1 MQSNTPAVRDLLLVG
16 GGHSHVQVLKHFAM
30 YPVPGV
36 RLTLVSDADVA
47 PYSGMVP
54 GYIAGHYALDEIHIA
69 LEPLCRAAGARFL
82 CAKVMGLDTA
92 NKRILLQGRPGL
104 HYDLLSINCG
114 ASPNLNGMPGIAVK
128 PITGFLAQWPDL
140 KSAIGGHETPVT
152 LGLVGAGAG
161 GVEMAMACRSSLPPQ
176 TQIVLIGPKLLPGLS
191 KRAKAL
197 TKRALDR
204 RRIEYIPQRVTDC
217 ARATEDYRL
226 QLDDAS
232 ERRVNHLLWVTDV
245 QAPEWL
251 AASGLTCDASGFPSV
266 GADLRSVSDGSVF
279 VAGDAA
285 HLQGQE
291 RAKAG
296 VYAVRAAPVLAQNLA
311 LAVQGKSLVGSASRF
326 KAQRSFLTL
335 IGIGG
340 VDDPDAIATKGP
352 FALQGSLLW
361 RLKDRI
367 DRRFMAR
374 YHDLPDMAAPEHA
387 VSPDLTAELAS
398 DLPDDLMRCGGCGAK
413 LAADPL
419 RRVLARLPDQA
430 ADHVSLGIGDD
441 AAQVSHGAGTTL
453 LSVDGFRAMI
463 DDPYLLGRICAHHS
477 LNDLFAMGATPTAA
491 LALVTLPL
499 MAEHMMEEDLFQ
511 LLSGAVDVLNA
522 HGAPLVGGHSAEGAE
537 LSIALTVT
545 GAPGEVTL
553 TKAGG
558 QVGDVL
564 LLTKP
569 LGTGVILAGAMRG
582 VHVSGSVPNCLS
594 SMNASNGMSLS
605 ILQRHGVRALTDVT
619 GFGLIGHL
627 GEMLRASQ
635 CGVELRLAEIPIL
648 TGGLQ
653 LARQGVRSSIQR
665 ANAQALNDFTIMPS
679 ATDTDRLNLLSDP
692 QTSGGLL
699 ACIPPEQADDCLK
712 RLNEAGIPA
721 AAVGTLIPRGRRAI
735 V

>member
-1 MQSNTPAVRDLLLVG
+1 MQSTTPAVRDLVLVG
-16 GGHSHVQVLKHFAM
+16 GGHSHVQVLRHFAM
-30 YPVPGV
+30 NPVPGV
-36 RLTLVSDADVA
+36 RLTLVSDADVS

-54 GYIAGHYALDEIHIA
+54 GYIAGHYTLHDIHIA

-82 CAKVMGLDTA
+82 CAEVLGLDTA
-92 NKRILLQGRPGL
+92 NKRILLQDRPGL
-104 HYDLLSINCG
+104 CYDLVSINCG
-114 ASPNLNGMPGIAVK
+114 ASPKLNGMAGIAVK
-128 PITGFLAQWPDL
+128 PITGFLAHWPEL
-140 KSAIGGHETPVT
+140 KSTIEARETTT

-161 GVEMAMACRSSLPPQ
+161 GVEMAMACRASLPPQ

-191 KRAKAL
+191 QRAEVL
-197 TKRALDR
+197 TKRALVR
-204 RRIEYIPQRVTDC
+204 KRIEYIAQRVTASALSDSG
-217 ARATEDYRL
+217 YRL
-226 QLDDAS
+226 QLLDGM
-232 ERRVNHLLWVTDV
+232 EKRVDHLLWVTDV

-251 AASGLTCDASGFPSV
+251 AASGLACDARGFPSV
-266 GADLRSVSDGSVF
+266 GADLRSVSDSSVF

-296 VYAVRAAPVLAQNLA
+296 VYAVRAAPVLAKNLA
-311 LAVQGKSLVGSASRF
+311 LAVQGKSLTGAPSRF

-335 IGIGG
+335 IGVGG
-340 VDDPDAIATKGP
+340 MDDPDAIATKGP
-352 FALQGSLLW
+352 FALQGNLLW

-374 YHDLPDMAAPEHA
+374 YNDLPDMAASEQA
-387 VSPDLTAELAS
+387 VSPNLSPVLAA
-398 DLPDDLMRCGGCGAK
+398 DLPEDLMRCGGCGAK

-430 ADHVSLGIGDD
+430 ADHVALGIGDD
-441 AAQVSHGAGTTL
+441 AAQLNHGAGSTL
-453 LSVDGFRAMI
+453 VSVDGFRAMI

-477 LNDLFAMGATPTAA
+477 LNDLFAMGAAPTAA

-499 MAEHMMEEDLFQ
+499 MAQHMMEEDLFQ

-545 GAPGEVTL
+545 GAPAEVTL

-569 LGTGVILAGAMRG
+569 LGTGVILASAMRG
-582 VHVSGSVPNCLS
+582 IHLAGSVPACLE
-594 SMNASNGMSLS
+594 SMNTSNAPSLN
-605 ILQRHGVRALTDVT
+605 ILQRYGIKALTDVT

-627 GEMLRASQ
+627 GEMLRASR
-635 CGVELRLAEIPIL
+635 CGVELRLAEVPVL
-648 TGGLQ
+648 TGGLE
-653 LARQGVRSSIQR
+653 LAQQGVRSSIQG
-665 ANAQALNDFTIMPS
+665 ANAQALDDFTVMPS

-699 ACIPPEQADDCLK
+699 ACIPAEQAGACLSALK
-712 RLNEAGIPA
+712 AAGVPA
-721 AAVGTLIPRGRRAI
+721 AVVGTLLAEDRLFI

>member
-1 MQSNTPAVRDLLLVG
+1 
-16 GGHSHVQVLKHFAM
+16 
-30 YPVPGV
+30 
-36 RLTLVSDADVA
+36 
-47 PYSGMVP
+47 
-54 GYIAGHYALDEIHIA
+54 
-69 LEPLCRAAGARFL
+69 
-82 CAKVMGLDTA
+82 
-92 NKRILLQGRPGL
+92 
-104 HYDLLSINCG
+104 
-114 ASPNLNGMPGIAVK
+114 
-128 PITGFLAQWPDL
+128 
-140 KSAIGGHETPVT
+140 
-152 LGLVGAGAG
+152 
-161 GVEMAMACRSSLPPQ
+161 
-176 TQIVLIGPKLLPGLS
+176 
-191 KRAKAL
+191 
-197 TKRALDR
+197 
-204 RRIEYIPQRVTDC
+204 
-217 ARATEDYRL
+217 
-226 QLDDAS
+226 
-232 ERRVNHLLWVTDV
+232 
-245 QAPEWL
+245 
-251 AASGLTCDASGFPSV
+251 
-266 GADLRSVSDGSVF
+266 
-279 VAGDAA
+279 
-285 HLQGQE
+285 
-291 RAKAG
+291 
-296 VYAVRAAPVLAQNLA
+296 
-311 LAVQGKSLVGSASRF
+311 
-326 KAQRSFLTL
+326 
-335 IGIGG
+335 
-340 VDDPDAIATKGP
+340 
-352 FALQGSLLW
+352 LW

-441 AAQVSHGAGTTL
+441 AAQVSHGAGSTL

-545 GAPGEVTL
+545 GAPAEVTL

-582 VHVSGSVPNCLS
+582 IHVSGSVPNCLS
-594 SMNASNGMSLS
+594 SMNTSNGMSLS

-665 ANAQALNDFTIMPS
+665 A
-679 ATDTDRLNLLSDP
+679 
-692 QTSGGLL
+692 
-699 ACIPPEQADDCLK
+699 
-712 RLNEAGIPA
+712 
-721 AAVGTLIPRGRRAI
+721 
-735 V
+735 